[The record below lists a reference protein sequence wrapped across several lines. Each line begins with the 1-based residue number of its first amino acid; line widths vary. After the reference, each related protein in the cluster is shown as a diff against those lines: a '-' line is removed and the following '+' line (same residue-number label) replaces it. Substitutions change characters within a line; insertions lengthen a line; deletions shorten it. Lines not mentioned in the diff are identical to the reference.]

1 MKKIGLTGGIGS
13 GKTSIA
19 QIIAAMSY
27 PVYYSDQRAKFL
39 SDENPAI
46 RNGLFDLFGD
56 EAYIDGTL
64 NRVFVSER
72 IFSNPDLRL
81 KVNEIIHPIV
91 RKDFDDWAAQQTSS
105 LIFNEAAILFETGA
119 YQQFDAVLLV
129 CAPEAVR
136 IQRVMLRDKLSR
148 ETVLQRIQAQM
159 TDAQRND
166 FATFLIRN
174 PDGNDVSKAA
184 VELHK
189 QLLDYLNR
197 P

>member
-19 QIIAAMSY
+19 QILAAMSY

-72 IFSNPDLRL
+72 IFSKPDLRL

-91 RKDFDDWAAQQTSS
+91 RKDFDDWAAEQTSS

-136 IQRVMLRDKLSR
+136 IQRVMLRDHCSKASV
-148 ETVLQRIQAQM
+148 EERIQSQW
-159 TDAQRND
+159 TDAQKRSLTKYCVEND
-166 FATFLIRN
+166 GRQPILIQLE
-174 PDGNDVSKAA
+174 KILK
-184 VELHK
+184 ELEA
-189 QLLDYLNR
+189 
-197 P
+197 